1 MNLDAIKKKLESMQ
15 QPAKKGEYKTTNSF
29 KPTIGKQTIRVV
41 PFKFNKDNPF
51 VEMKF
56 YYNIGSKKVI
66 ASPLNW
72 GEKDPIAEFAKQLR
86 GTNDKENWRLAKK
99 LDPKVRVFCPVIVR
113 GEEEK
118 GVQLWQFGKLV
129 YEDFLNLAAD
139 EEVGDFTDIMAGRD
153 IKVTTV
159 GPESTGTVYSK
170 TTISPSMKTSPLSE
184 DESEIE
190 AWLENQDNPLET
202 YKSLPFDEIK
212 AALQEWL
219 TPEGEDGDE
228 VIEEVEEVEEQ
239 APAKSNYSLST
250 KPEVKKSKS
259 DKFDDLFGDE
269 DDTDAPF

>member
-15 QPAKKGEYKTTNSF
+15 QPTKKGEYKQIKSF
-29 KPTIGKQTIRVV
+29 KPQVGTKQVIRVV
-41 PFKFNKDNPF
+41 PFKYNKENPF

-99 LDPKVRVFCPVIVR
+99 LDPKVRVFVPVVVR
-113 GEEEK
+113 GEEHE
-118 GVQLWQFGKLV
+118 GVQLWQFGKLI

-190 AWLENQDNPLET
+190 TWLENQDNPLET
-202 YKSLPFDEIK
+202 YKPLPFDEIK

-219 TPEGEDGDE
+219 TPDGEEEEEEE
-228 VIEEVEEVEEQ
+228 VVEEV
-239 APAKSNYSLST
+239 APSKSNYSLST
-250 KPEVKKSKS
+250 KPEVKKTKTE
-259 DKFDDLFGDE
+259 KFDDLFGDE
-269 DDTDAPF
+269 EEEDDTDVPF

>member
-15 QPAKKGEYKTTNSF
+15 QPAKKGEYKQIKSF
-29 KPTIGKQTIRVV
+29 KPQVGTKQVVRVV
-41 PFKFNKDNPF
+41 PFKYNKENPF

-56 YYNIGSKKVI
+56 YYNIGSRKVI

-99 LDPKVRVFCPVIVR
+99 LDPKVRVFIPVIVR
-113 GEEEK
+113 GEEHE
-118 GVQLWQFGKLV
+118 GVQLWQFGKLI

-139 EEVGDFTDIMAGRD
+139 EEVGDFTDIMEGRD

-159 GPESTGTVYSK
+159 GPEVTGTKYNK

-184 DESEIE
+184 DENEIE
-190 AWLENQDNPLET
+190 TWLENQDNPLET
-202 YKSLPFDEIK
+202 YKPLPFDDIK

-219 TPEGEDGDE
+219 TPDEEEEEEG
-228 VIEEVEEVEEQ
+228 VVEEV

-250 KPEVKKSKS
+250 KPEAKKSKTE
-259 DKFDDLFGDE
+259 KFDDMFE
-269 DDTDAPF
+269 DDDDLLL